1 MGRIHKTC
9 VLLGNIFAFVGI
21 FAILTS
27 QAWRWIFIVR
37 GDRYIGSTP
46 FKLFWVG
53 SAILFVGLFIPITL
67 KRIQKH

>member
-1 MGRIHKTC
+1 

-21 FAILTS
+21 IAILTS
-27 QAWRWIFIVR
+27 QAWRWIFIAG

-46 FKLFWVG
+46 FKLLWVG
-53 SAILFVGLFIPITL
+53 QAILFVGLFILIAL